1 MNGLNNSGQM
11 GPPKGTNIPRL
22 TIQADTPVPSSNSN
36 TPVPALNLQQDK
48 TSIALPALSSNR
60 NVINSGKPTQN
71 GTTHK
76 FAPSRNSCP
85 PGSFFNNQR
94 QLKSDLNGSNLGPMC
109 FSLNPR
115 NRDGGNFSHNV
126 NAFNTTNNQNNT
138 LLRPTSRMENAT
150 PTPSDISSISCTPRN
165 GPQTPRQTDRAQT
178 PLNNEKE
185 HVFLEPFPVKQEWN
199 PYKPLP
205 QVHNGNNQ
213 HGNNNGH
220 SNNSNGSVSGSEFS
234 HGVTGSATCSLSPFQ
249 NMDSSPSNSL
259 YTASPRHSAVRTHG
273 QKRALSISPIGPD
286 GVDLYSLI
294 RTSPTSLVAYI
305 NGSRSSSTSASPQ
318 PINHHGNFGHA
329 IASKMHRCGSST
341 VSPFSHSGNSKQ
353 RMSLHSGG
361 SFKREPEFGLH
372 ENLSDMFSDIVSNQI
387 VVQQS
392 DIPMVEQKAFSDMQT
407 YGAPQFNNFMSMGQQ
422 QQHNIP
428 TSMGGNMSMRP
439 PPSYD
444 QAIIQ
449 GQNTM
454 QPQQQ
459 MMQTQNQR
467 PSLPLQQQQN
477 FPQNIPQPHV
487 DSNTNNVINNNNMIN
502 DQNYQNNNVDDGDL
516 DENGE
521 KQNICRWIDCNQIF
535 KEQDELVRHL
545 EKAHIDQRKGEDF
558 TCFWAGCQRRY
569 KPFNARYKLLIH
581 MRVHSGE
588 KPNKCTFEGCDKA
601 FSRLENLK
609 IHLRSHTGERPY
621 LCTHA
626 GCTKAFSNSSDRAKH
641 QRTHLDT
648 KPYACSVPGCN
659 KRYTDPSSLR
669 KHVKNHNQKDP
680 QQKKKMK
687 KEGESLGGGDILNNC
702 LTVQQLHMESA
713 PQNHENQENMIRG
726 PVTGPTTD
734 LYSVGV
740 NYQPHQNAAASPAP
754 SAMQQGSPMPST
766 NIIME
771 EEQFGTFNTTLPQN
785 FNRRNIPMNMR
796 TGMQPGMRPN
806 MQTAPYQQGYETYL
820 QSMNQMPLG
829 FADGENGQFNFRNNA
844 FDPNLMTDMQAM
856 QRNYPGLEG
865 IPQELENMHFAEELT
880 QHQQITQQYLQH
892 TAIDRCNSRMSA
904 AIYADGTT

>member
-1 MNGLNNSGQM
+1 MNGLNNTGQM

-22 TIQADTPVPSSNSN
+22 TIQADTPVPSSKSN

-48 TSIALPALSSNR
+48 SNIQLPLLSSNR
-60 NVINSGKPTQN
+60 NCVNQGKPTQN
-71 GTTHK
+71 GSTQK
-76 FAPSRNSCP
+76 FATPRSSCP
-85 PGSFFNNQR
+85 VFNPRQT
-94 QLKSDLNGSNLGPMC
+94 QLKSELNGTSLGPMC
-109 FSLNPR
+109 FGLNPG
-115 NRDGGNFSHNV
+115 NRGNVSHNV
-126 NAFNTTNNQNNT
+126 QAFSNTVTSNQNT
-138 LLRPTSRMENAT
+138 FLRPSSRMENAT
-150 PTPSDISSISCTPRN
+150 PTPSEVSSISCTPRN

-178 PLNNEKE
+178 PLNNGEKD

-205 QVHNGNNQ
+205 QVHNG
-213 HGNNNGH
+213 GNGHHVHHNGH
-220 SNNSNGSVSGSEFS
+220 SHNSNGSVSGSEFS
-234 HGVTGSATCSLSPFQ
+234 HGVTGSATCSLSPYQ
-249 NMDSSPSNSL
+249 HMDSSPSNSL

-329 IASKMHRCGSST
+329 IASHMHRCGTSMG
-341 VSPFSHSGNSKQ
+341 SPFSHSGNSKH
-353 RMSLHSGG
+353 RMSLQSGG
-361 SFKREPEFGLH
+361 SLKREPELGLQ
-372 ENLSDMFSDIVSNQI
+372 ENITDMFSDIVSNQI

-392 DIPMVEQKAFSDMQT
+392 DIPMVEQKAFADIQNF
-407 YGAPQFNNFMSMGQQ
+407 GAPQVNNFMTHVGHHQ
-422 QQHNIP
+422 N
-428 TSMGGNMSMRP
+428 MGGNMTMRP

-444 QAIIQ
+444 QAMIQ

-454 QPQQQ
+454 HPQQH
-459 MMQTQNQR
+459 MMTTQNQR
-467 PSLPLQQQQN
+467 STLPLQQQQN
-477 FPQNIPQPHV
+477 FPQNIPQPGM
-487 DSNTNNVINNNNMIN
+487 DNNTSNMMNNNNMLN
-502 DQNYQNNNVDDGDL
+502 DQNYQNNNIEDGDL

-521 KQNICRWIDCNQIF
+521 KQNICRWIDCNQLF

-648 KPYACSVPGCN
+648 KPYACSVPGCT

-680 QQKKKMK
+680 QQKKKLK
-687 KEGESLGGGDILNNC
+687 KEGDALGGGDILNTC

-713 PQNHENQENMIRG
+713 PQNQENQENMIRG

-734 LYSVGV
+734 LYSVGM
-740 NYQPHQNAAASPAP
+740 NYSPQTAEASPAP
-754 SAMQQGSPMPST
+754 STMQQGSPMPST
-766 NIIME
+766 NINME
-771 EEQFGTFNTTLPQN
+771 EEQFGTFPTNLPPN
-785 FNRRNIPMNMR
+785 FNRSKFPQMR
-796 TGMQPGMRPN
+796 TGMPPGMRPN
-806 MQTAPYQQGYETYL
+806 MQPAPYQQGYETYL
-820 QSMNQMPLG
+820 QNMNGMPGLQ
-829 FADGENGQFNFRNNA
+829 DDTGQFNFRNA
-844 FDPNLMTDMQAM
+844 GFDPTMTDMQTM
-856 QRNYPGLEG
+856 HRNYPGLEG
-865 IPQELENMHFAEELT
+865 MPQEFQNMHFGAEEFS
-880 QHQQITQQYLQH
+880 QQQQITQQYLQH